1 MGLFTPTEKNE
12 KSDTLVAVIDQI
24 NPKSKG
30 KFFFTSQG
38 VTPQWLMKREQLS
51 PVYTTRCDQLPVV
64 R

>member
-1 MGLFTPTEKNE
+1 M
-12 KSDTLVAVIDQI
+12 AVIDQI